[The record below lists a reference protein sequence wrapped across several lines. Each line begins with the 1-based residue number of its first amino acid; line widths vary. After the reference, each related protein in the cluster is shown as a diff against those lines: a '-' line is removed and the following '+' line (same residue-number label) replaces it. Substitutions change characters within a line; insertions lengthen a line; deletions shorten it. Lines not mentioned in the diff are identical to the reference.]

1 MTVQSI
7 SGVVEAAIQRASSA
21 TGVDFGFL
29 MRTAKRESGYNP
41 SIRAHTSTGAGLYQ
55 FLDQSWLGILKQHGA
70 KYGYSQYADMIQRGS
85 DGRYYVAGGAEA
97 RASVMDLRLDPRAS
111 AYMAGELAAG
121 SAAYLRG
128 RIGREPSSGEL
139 YAAHMLGPA
148 GSAKLIEAMRGSP
161 GGSAVALFPEAAAAN
176 KSIFYRNGQ
185 AATVAQVYANLT
197 ATPSGAAPIIT
208 TTPPQAAPA
217 EQGPFVEFASVR
229 RTEQMQEEEM
239 LVAVLLRGS
248 GGSSDDSGLTL
259 QTANSLFSTEMLRA
273 MAEKPK
279 V

>member
-41 SIRAHTSTGAGLYQ
+41 SIRAHTSTGAGLFQ

-111 AYMAGELAAG
+111 SYMAGELAAG

-148 GSAKLIEAMRGSP
+148 GSAKLIEAMRASP

-176 KSIFYRNGQ
+176 KSIFYRDGHP
-185 AATVAQVYANLT
+185 ASVAQVYANLT
-197 ATPSGAAPIIT
+197 ATPSGAAPVIT
-208 TTPPQAAPA
+208 TTPQAAPTD
-217 EQGPFVEFASVR
+217 QGPFVEFASLR
-229 RTEQMQEEEM
+229 RTEQMQEEQM
-239 LVAVLLRGS
+239 LIAMVLRGS
-248 GGSSDDSGLTL
+248 GGGADDGGLTL
-259 QTANSLFSTEMLRA
+259 QTANSLFSSEMLRA
-273 MAEKPK
+273 MSETPK
-279 V
+279 A